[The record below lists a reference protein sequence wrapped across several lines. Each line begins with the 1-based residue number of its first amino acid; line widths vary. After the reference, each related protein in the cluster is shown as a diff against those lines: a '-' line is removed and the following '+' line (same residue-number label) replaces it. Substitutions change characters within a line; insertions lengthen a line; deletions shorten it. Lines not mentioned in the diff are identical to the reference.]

1 MSVVGEAMSS
11 EIAVLVLMAA
21 ALHASWNAL
30 IKIQGDRLV
39 IMAVVTLAGSLVS
52 LLALPFVDPPSSD
65 SWPLLAVTILLHT
78 GYHIFL
84 PLAYDHG
91 DLGQVYPIAR
101 GSAPL
106 LVMLG
111 AFTVAGETLTPMAL
125 VGVLCLA
132 SGVMALT
139 FEKGRGIREN
149 PKAVLYAL
157 LTGAF
162 IASYTLVDGIGARK
176 AGSVLGF
183 AVWLT
188 IGDGLLTFLLVL
200 FWRGEETLQVAW
212 NHLGTGLLG
221 GAMQV
226 GAYWIIIWALAIAP
240 MAMVSALRETSV
252 LMAAILSTF
261 VLKEGFGVWRFISAT
276 LVTLGFTATR
286 LGR

>member
-1 MSVVGEAMSS
+1 MSS
-11 EIAVLVLMAA
+11 EIAVFVLLAA
-21 ALHASWNAL
+21 ALHAGWNAL
-30 IKIQGDRLV
+30 IKIQGDRLIV
-39 IMAVVTLAGSLVS
+39 MAVVTLAGSLVS
-52 LLALPFVDPPSSD
+52 LFTLPFVDPPSTD
-65 SWPLLAVTILLHT
+65 SWPFLAVTILLHT
-78 GYHIFL
+78 GYHFFL

-106 LVMLG
+106 LVALG
-111 AFTVAGETLTPMAL
+111 AFTVAGETFTPIAL
-125 VGVLCLA
+125 LGILCLA

-139 FEKGRGIREN
+139 FEKGRGIRDN

-162 IASYTLVDGIGARK
+162 IASYTLVDGIGARQ

-200 FWRGEETLQVAW
+200 LWRGEETLLVAR

-226 GAYWIIIWALAIAP
+226 GAYWIIIWALALSP

-261 VLKEGFGVWRFISAT
+261 VLREGFGVWRFISAS
-276 LVTLGFTATR
+276 LITLGFTATR
-286 LGR
+286 IGR

>member
-1 MSVVGEAMSS
+1 MSS
-11 EIAVLVLMAA
+11 EIAVLVLLAA
-21 ALHASWNAL
+21 AFHAGWNTL

-39 IMAVVTLAGSLVS
+39 VMAMVTLAGSVVS
-52 LLALPFVDPPSSD
+52 LFALPFVDAPSPA
-65 SWPLLAVTILLHT
+65 SWPFLAVTILLHT
-78 GYHIFL
+78 GYHFFL

-106 LVMLG
+106 LVAIG
-111 AFTVAGETLTPMAL
+111 ALTVAGETLTPIAL
-125 VGVLCLA
+125 LGILCLA

-139 FEKGRGIREN
+139 FEKGGGIRNN
-149 PKAVLYAL
+149 PKAIFYAL

-162 IASYTLVDGIGARK
+162 IASYTVVDGIGARQ

-200 FWRGEETLQVAW
+200 LWKGAETLLVAR

-226 GAYWIIIWALAIAP
+226 GAYWIIIWALALAP

-261 VLKEGFGVWRFISAT
+261 VLKEGFGVWRFISAS

-286 LGR
+286 LGS

>member
-1 MSVVGEAMSS
+1 MSS
-11 EIAVLVLMAA
+11 EVAVLVLLAA

-39 IMAVVTLAGSLVS
+39 VMAVVTLAGSFVS
-52 LLALPFVDPPSSD
+52 LFALPFVDAPNPA
-65 SWPLLAVTILLHT
+65 SWPLLALTIILHT
-78 GYHIFL
+78 GYHLFL

-101 GSAPL
+101 GTAPL
-106 LVMLG
+106 LVAVG
-111 AFTVAGETLTPMAL
+111 ALVIAGETLTPLAL
-125 VGVLCLA
+125 LGVLCLA

-139 FEKGRGIREN
+139 FEKGRGIRDN
-149 PKAVLYAL
+149 PKAVGYAL

-162 IASYTLVDGIGARK
+162 IASYTLVDGVGARQ

-188 IGDGLLTFLLVL
+188 IGDGILTFFLVL
-200 FWRGEETLQVAW
+200 FWRGQETLVVAR

-221 GAMQV
+221 GTMQV
-226 GAYWIIIWALAIAP
+226 GAYWIIIWALALAP

-252 LMAAILSTF
+252 LMAAVLSTL
-261 VLKEGFGVWRFISAT
+261 VLKEGFGVWRFVSAS

>member
-1 MSVVGEAMSS
+1 MSA

-39 IMAVVTLAGSLVS
+39 VMAVVTLAGSLVS
-52 LLALPFVDPPSSD
+52 LFALPFVDPPSSA
-65 SWPLLAVTILLHT
+65 SRPLLAVTILLHT
-78 GYHIFL
+78 GYHVFL

-106 LVMLG
+106 LVALG

-125 VGVLCLA
+125 LGILCLT

-139 FEKGRGIREN
+139 FEKGRGIRDN

-188 IGDGLLTFLLVL
+188 IGDGLLTFLLVF
-200 FWRGEETLQVAW
+200 FWRGEETLRVAR
-212 NHLGTGLLG
+212 NHFGTGLLG

-226 GAYWIIIWALAIAP
+226 GAYWIIIWALTLVP

-252 LMAAILSTF
+252 LMAAILSAF
-261 VLKEGFGVWRFISAT
+261 VLKEGFGVWRFISAI
-276 LVTLGFTATR
+276 LVTLGFAATR
-286 LGR
+286 IGR

>member
-1 MSVVGEAMSS
+1 MST
-11 EIAVLVLMAA
+11 EIAVFVLLAA
-21 ALHASWNAL
+21 ALHAGWNAL

-39 IMAVVTLAGSLVS
+39 VMAVVTLAGSLVS
-52 LLALPFVDPPSSD
+52 LFALPFVDPPSPA
-65 SWPLLAVTILLHT
+65 SWALLAVTIILHT
-78 GYHIFL
+78 GYHFFL

-106 LVMLG
+106 LVAFG
-111 AFTVAGETLTPMAL
+111 AFTVTGETLTTMAL
-125 VGVLCLA
+125 LGILCLS

-139 FEKGRGIREN
+139 FEKGRGIRDN

-157 LTGAF
+157 LTGVF
-162 IASYTLVDGIGARK
+162 ISSYTLVDGIGARQ

-200 FWRGEETLQVAW
+200 FWRGEETLLVAR
-212 NHLGTGLLG
+212 NNLGTGLLG

-226 GAYWIIIWALAIAP
+226 GAYWIIIWALALAP

-261 VLKEGFGVWRFISAT
+261 VLKEGFGVWRFISAG
-276 LVTLGFTATR
+276 LITLGFIATR
-286 LGR
+286 IGR